1 MKRREFITLLGG
13 AAAWSLGARAQQGER
28 VRRIGVLIAYGQSDE
43 AHTWYAA
50 FREEF
55 GKLGWTEGGNIQI
68 DVRWATADVESIQ
81 RFAKE
86 LVAQQPALVV
96 SSNTPTTA
104 ALLQQSR
111 AIPIVFVNV
120 SDPVGSGFVASY
132 SRPGGNVTGFN
143 NFEPT
148 ISGKWLG
155 LLKEI
160 APLINRVA
168 FLFNPATAPFAD
180 YYLSPFKLAAAS
192 FKVQAIV
199 APVHDISELESVI
212 VAQASEPNGGLIV
225 MPEGFLTGHHME
237 TTSLAARYYLPA
249 VYPYRFFAEV
259 GGLLSYGIDFPH
271 NWRRAAGYVDR
282 ILKGEKPADLP
293 VQAPVKYELVINLK
307 TAKTLGIEIPASLLA
322 RADGV
327 IE

>member
-1 MKRREFITLLGG
+1 
-13 AAAWSLGARAQQGER
+13 
-28 VRRIGVLIAYGQSDE
+28 
-43 AHTWYAA
+43 
-50 FREEF
+50 
-55 GKLGWTEGGNIQI
+55 
-68 DVRWATADVESIQ
+68 
-81 RFAKE
+81 
-86 LVAQQPALVV
+86 
-96 SSNTPTTA
+96 
-104 ALLQQSR
+104 
-111 AIPIVFVNV
+111 VFVNV

-132 SRPGGNVTGFN
+132 PRPGGIVTGFN

-180 YYLSPFKLAAAS
+180 YYLSPFKLAATS
-192 FKVQAIV
+192 FAVEAIV
-199 APVHDISELESVI
+199 APVHGMSELKSVI

-225 MPEGFLTGHHME
+225 MPEAFLTGHHME
-237 TTSLAARYYLPA
+237 VTSLAARYHLPA

-307 TAKTLGIEIPASLLA
+307 TAKALGIEIPASLLA
-322 RADGV
+322 RANEV